1 MPNIEVEKMKFYH
14 KNPLYLNILI
24 SALAV
29 AQVIMIFINIFK
41 LAGWFNMYS
50 LSKTLEIF
58 QIILSACILAVCGLM
73 LFMQYKFKENKVQIK
88 FGPFD
93 LTGGKFM
100 IDKVRAA
107 IKRASDNG
115 LYLSVYTGDVE
126 PVVMKINI
134 SPKRYD
140 EFIADLKKINKSI
153 TVVKD

>member
-1 MPNIEVEKMKFYH
+1 MKFYH

-24 SALAV
+24 SALAI
-29 AQVIMIFINIFK
+29 AQVIMIFINICK

-50 LSKTLEIF
+50 LMQTLEIF
-58 QIILSACILAVCGLM
+58 QIVLSVCILAICGLM
-73 LFMQYKFKENKVQIK
+73 LFMRYKFKENKIQIK

-93 LTGGKFM
+93 LTGGKFE

-107 IKRASDNG
+107 IKRAADNG

-126 PVVMKINI
+126 PVIMKINI

-140 EFIADLKKINKSI
+140 EFIDDIKKINKSI
-153 TVVKD
+153 SVVDD

>member
-1 MPNIEVEKMKFYH
+1 MKFYH

-73 LFMQYKFKENKVQIK
+73 LFMQYKFKENKIQIK

>member
-1 MPNIEVEKMKFYH
+1 MKFYH